1 MSDRY
6 VMEALLRPAVELN
19 TAVAAGCAAFVCVSA
34 PWAVA
39 LAPSVSYMTAGA
51 FMALAA
57 VRTRQ
62 GFRILRYR
70 RNLKRLP
77 RYVMTS
83 RQVPVSRYRLFLGK
97 GFSWEQKHL
106 QRLLETRRP
115 DVQAFLQPSVAYRLA
130 RKTERWSEY
139 RQPWLSRVL
148 RTDDRFN
155 PVRPLP
161 PAGGN
166 PAIHGVEPDET
177 DVSMDLG
184 ERVGHMLVLGT
195 TRVGKTRLAELLIT
209 QDIRR
214 GNTVVVID
222 PKGDAD
228 LLRRVWAEAHRTG
241 RQDELYVFHLGWP
254 EISARYNGIGR
265 FGRTSEVPGR
275 LANQLSGEGNSA
287 AFREFAWR
295 VVNIIAQALVALG
308 ERPDYNLVRRYVM
321 NITGLHE
328 RYVEWYLRE
337 KAPHLLAVIEQQVA
351 LLSQVNQNKSLPDY
365 VLRRAAITQ
374 VIESPEGLALED
386 TVLESLSNAVRYD
399 QKYFDKIVASL
410 LPLLEKLTGGKMATL
425 LSPDY
430 RDMNDSRPL
439 LDWQQVI
446 RRKGVVYIG
455 LDAMSDADVAS
466 AVGNSMFADL
476 VSVAG
481 HIYKFGHDGDQP
493 ASGVKEKKPSISLH
507 CDEFNELMGPE
518 FIPMVNKG
526 GGAGIEVTAYTQTW
540 SDIEARI
547 GNAAKAAQ
555 VTGNFNTLIMLRVRE
570 KMTAELLTSQLPEV
584 DVYTKTLVSG
594 FTDISNPE
602 QGTHFTSNTQDRVS
616 SVRMPLI
623 STAELISLPKGQ
635 AFALLEG
642 GRLWKIRMPLP
653 SDADDVVMP
662 PDMLAMVT
670 DMQQGYRTGE
680 AWWPPITTL
689 ADPVTPVSENTQPD
703 PAPVI
708 PGAEAAVQPPVP
720 DKAGDTETE
729 PEGDDE

>member
-39 LAPSVSYMTAGA
+39 LAPSVSYMAAGGFA
-51 FMALAA
+51 ALAA

-62 GFRILRYR
+62 GLRILRYR

-97 GFSWEQKHL
+97 GFAWEQKHL
-106 QRLLETRRP
+106 QRLLETRQP
-115 DVQAFLQPSVAYRLA
+115 EVQAFLLPSLPYRLA
-130 RKTERWSEY
+130 RRTERWSEY
-139 RQPWLSRVL
+139 RLPWLSRIL
-148 RTDDRFN
+148 RTDTPFN

-166 PAIHGVEPDET
+166 PAIHGVEPDEET
-177 DVSMDLG
+177 VSMDLG

-241 RQDELYVFHLGWP
+241 RQNEMYVFHLGWP
-254 EISARYNGIGR
+254 EISVRYNGIGR

-321 NITGLHE
+321 NITGLYE

-337 KAPHLLAVIEQQVA
+337 RAPHLLAVVEQQMA
-351 LLSQVNQNKSLPDY
+351 LLSQVNQSKGVPAH

-374 VIESPEGLALED
+374 VLESPEGQALED
-386 TVLESLSNAVRYD
+386 AVL
-399 QKYFDKIVASL
+399 
-410 LPLLEKLTGGKMATL
+410 
-425 LSPDY
+425 
-430 RDMNDSRPL
+430 
-439 LDWQQVI
+439 
-446 RRKGVVYIG
+446 
-455 LDAMSDADVAS
+455 
-466 AVGNSMFADL
+466 
-476 VSVAG
+476 
-481 HIYKFGHDGDQP
+481 
-493 ASGVKEKKPSISLH
+493 
-507 CDEFNELMGPE
+507 
-518 FIPMVNKG
+518 
-526 GGAGIEVTAYTQTW
+526 
-540 SDIEARI
+540 
-547 GNAAKAAQ
+547 
-555 VTGNFNTLIMLRVRE
+555 
-570 KMTAELLTSQLPEV
+570 
-584 DVYTKTLVSG
+584 
-594 FTDISNPE
+594 
-602 QGTHFTSNTQDRVS
+602 
-616 SVRMPLI
+616 
-623 STAELISLPKGQ
+623 
-635 AFALLEG
+635 
-642 GRLWKIRMPLP
+642 
-653 SDADDVVMP
+653 
-662 PDMLAMVT
+662 
-670 DMQQGYRTGE
+670 
-680 AWWPPITTL
+680 
-689 ADPVTPVSENTQPD
+689 
-703 PAPVI
+703 
-708 PGAEAAVQPPVP
+708 
-720 DKAGDTETE
+720 
-729 PEGDDE
+729 

>member
-1 MSDRY
+1 
-6 VMEALLRPAVELN
+6 
-19 TAVAAGCAAFVCVSA
+19 
-34 PWAVA
+34 
-39 LAPSVSYMTAGA
+39 
-51 FMALAA
+51 
-57 VRTRQ
+57 
-62 GFRILRYR
+62 
-70 RNLKRLP
+70 
-77 RYVMTS
+77 
-83 RQVPVSRYRLFLGK
+83 
-97 GFSWEQKHL
+97 
-106 QRLLETRRP
+106 
-115 DVQAFLQPSVAYRLA
+115 
-130 RKTERWSEY
+130 
-139 RQPWLSRVL
+139 
-148 RTDDRFN
+148 
-155 PVRPLP
+155 
-161 PAGGN
+161 
-166 PAIHGVEPDET
+166 
-177 DVSMDLG
+177 
-184 ERVGHMLVLGT
+184 
-195 TRVGKTRLAELLIT
+195 
-209 QDIRR
+209 
-214 GNTVVVID
+214 
-222 PKGDAD
+222 
-228 LLRRVWAEAHRTG
+228 
-241 RQDELYVFHLGWP
+241 
-254 EISARYNGIGR
+254 
-265 FGRTSEVPGR
+265 EVPGR

-351 LLSQVNQNKSLPDY
+351 LLSQVNQNRSLQDY

-374 VIESPEGLALED
+374 VLESPEGQALED

-410 LPLLEKLTGGKMATL
+410 LPLLEKLTSGKMAKL

-446 RRKGVVYIG
+446 RRKGIVYIG

-493 ASGVKEKKPSISLH
+493 DSAIKEKKPSISLH

-570 KMTAELLTSQLPEV
+570 KMTAELLTSQLP
-584 DVYTKTLVSG
+584 
-594 FTDISNPE
+594 
-602 QGTHFTSNTQDRVS
+602 
-616 SVRMPLI
+616 
-623 STAELISLPKGQ
+623 
-635 AFALLEG
+635 
-642 GRLWKIRMPLP
+642 
-653 SDADDVVMP
+653 
-662 PDMLAMVT
+662 
-670 DMQQGYRTGE
+670 
-680 AWWPPITTL
+680 
-689 ADPVTPVSENTQPD
+689 
-703 PAPVI
+703 
-708 PGAEAAVQPPVP
+708 
-720 DKAGDTETE
+720 
-729 PEGDDE
+729 